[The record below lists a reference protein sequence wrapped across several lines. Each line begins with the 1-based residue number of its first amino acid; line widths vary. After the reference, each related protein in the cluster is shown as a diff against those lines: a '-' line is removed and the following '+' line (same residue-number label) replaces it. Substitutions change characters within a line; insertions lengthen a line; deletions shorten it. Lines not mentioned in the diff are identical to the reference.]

1 MARTVGFF
9 HNGSKG
15 TFDVN
20 FATLTKEMN
29 EKARQKDAA
38 VKSQFAADESGKS
51 TKQHVEDMVAENP
64 DVLIAAGGPPAALDA
79 LAATAKSKT
88 PVVFTSV
95 ADPVGL
101 GLVKSLRKP
110 GGNMTGVAGLT
121 SELDVARLQ
130 LLNEL
135 LHKSGAKIGVLNN
148 ANRPMLQKQFD
159 DLQAEAKRLN
169 VTLVRQDVTDV
180 SGMETAIKGF
190 KSNVDGIL
198 VTADSLFN
206 NHRKDVVKFADGMP
220 AIYQWR
226 EFAEAGGFMSFGPS
240 LTEAYRQAGELAA
253 RILNGESPSD
263 IPVQLPM
270 RFELVINIDVV
281 AATKFQV
288 PGSLLTRADIVRT
301 AP

>member
-9 HNGSKG
+9 HNGSQG

-20 FATLTKEMN
+20 FTTLSDEMN
-29 EKARQKDAA
+29 NLARQKDAD
-38 VKSQFAADESGKS
+38 VKSRFAADERSKS
-51 TKQHVEDMVAENP
+51 TNQHLDDLVTQNP
-64 DVLIAAGGPPAALDA
+64 KLLIAAGGPPAALA
-79 LAATAKSKT
+79 AQAATAKSQT

-95 ADPVGL
+95 ADPVEL
-101 GLVKSLRKP
+101 GLVKSLKKP

-148 ANRPMLQKQFD
+148 AGRPMLKKQFG

-169 VTLVRQDVTDV
+169 VTLVPKDVTDV
-180 SGMETAIKGF
+180 SGMETAIKDI
-190 KSNVDGIL
+190 KNSCDGLL

-240 LTEAYRQAGELAA
+240 LSEAYRQAGELAA
-253 RILNGESPSD
+253 RILNGESPAD
-263 IPVQLPM
+263 IPVQFPT

-281 AATKFQV
+281 AARKFQV
-288 PGSLLTRADIVRT
+288 PGMLLARAEIVRT
-301 AP
+301 AA

>member
-9 HNGSKG
+9 HNGSQG

-20 FATLTKEMN
+20 FATLTDEMN
-29 EKARQKDAA
+29 RLARQKDAD
-38 VKSQFAADESGKS
+38 VKSRFAADERSKS
-51 TKQHVEDMVAENP
+51 TNQHLDDLVAENP
-64 DVLIAAGGPPAALDA
+64 KLLIAAGGPPAALA
-79 LAATAKSKT
+79 AKAATAKSQT

-101 GLVKSLRKP
+101 GLVKSLKKP

-121 SELDVARLQ
+121 SELDIARLQ

-135 LHKSGAKIGVLNN
+135 LGKSGAKIGVLNN
-148 ANRPMLQKQFD
+148 ANRPMLQTQFA
-159 DLQAEAKRLN
+159 DLQAEANRLK

-190 KSNVDGIL
+190 KNSVDGIL

-240 LTEAYRQAGELAA
+240 LSEAYRQAGELAA
-253 RILNGESPSD
+253 RILNGESPAD
-263 IPVQLPM
+263 IPVQFPT

-281 AATKFQV
+281 AARKFPV
-288 PGSLLTRADIVRT
+288 PGMLLARAEIVRT
-301 AP
+301 AA